1 MHLRA
6 VLKAEHERARQA
18 QQSNPTAEAVDRLC
32 AKKIFRAP
40 RKRFSEPSAAYL
52 VGWVQVGERSW
63 WLRQK
68 VALQQLCDHA
78 AREMKQRLGHQSGR
92 EPLERRQMLP
102 RRLVSDLIFASL

>member
-18 QQSNPTAEAVDRLC
+18 QQSNPTAEAVDR
-32 AKKIFRAP
+32 KNPKTI
-40 RKRFSEPSAAYL
+40 SEPSAAYL